1 MIRDERRKTKDE
13 RYRNRSQL
21 QESGTENCMAQKIVF
36 LILLLAVCA
45 FASPKAKT
53 ASAYY
58 GDAAYLY
65 FQNRLP
71 SAEIACDEGLEKY
84 PNDSKLQNLKARIQ
98 EAKDEQ
104 QKQNEQNNPNG
115 QNNQD
120 QNKDQNKDENQ
131 DKNNQDKQDENQQ
144 NKGDSSSSGSDENQQ
159 DQGQN
164 GESSSS
170 SEGGENQ
177 QNQNGSGE
185 SSSSDM
191 SSSSNGEGENQEQG
205 GQENQQENADEPRDP
220 EDPNAMSRE
229 QASQLLKDFDEQNG
243 ERKPWKPARG
253 QVYPEKDW

>member
-13 RYRNRSQL
+13 RYRSQL

-120 QNKDQNKDENQ
+120 QNKDQNQDENQ
-131 DKNNQDKQDENQQ
+131 DKNNQDKQ
-144 NKGDSSSSGSDENQQ
+144 DENQQ

-170 SEGGENQ
+170 SESAENQ

-185 SSSSDM
+185 SSSSGM

-220 EDPNAMSRE
+220 ENPNAMSRE